1 MNHLDWYGNTMKRKI
16 VLHFSRDIWDKPIIY
31 RLIKDFNLILN
42 ILKASV
48 LPKRESFMVL
58 EIEGSDSD
66 YRDGIE
72 YLKECGVT
80 IESIEQDIER
90 DEEKC
95 THCGACTAIC
105 PTGALSIKRETMEV
119 IFTSDMCSGCELCVS
134 ACPPRAMEVHIE

>member
-1 MNHLDWYGNTMKRKI
+1 MMKRKI

-58 EIEGSDSD
+58 EIEGSDGN
-66 YRDGIE
+66 YRDGIK

-80 IESIEQDIER
+80 IESIEQDIGR

-119 IFTSDMCSGCELCVS
+119 IFSSDMCSGCELCVP